1 MSDFKKGDRVTHAM
15 PDFPDT
21 YTVVREAQ
29 SYRTHVYVLDSKGN
43 ELLFGS
49 QNLTLVPEAA
59 FKKGDRVRVV
69 GLTDRWNGLEG
80 VATGEVSRPGKA
92 TFHFVDI
99 PGERPARFSFLA
111 SQLELIV
118 DETPKVGDRVRLV
131 HEGVVTGTSGFG
143 TGRALLIDGGARI
156 LGKGE
161 TVEILERAPEPYI
174 RGTVALYD
182 TTGSLP
188 LIRGV
193 DGAWRN
199 HGGAIAE
206 GVTDKRV
213 RTSGEYKVI
222 HEPKPIL

>member
-1 MSDFKKGDRVTHAM
+1 MSEFKKGDRVTHAY
-15 PDFPDT
+15 PEFTET
-21 YTVVREAQ
+21 YTVEYTDKALAFVRDGAGVQ
-29 SYRTHVYVLDSKGN
+29 YSFAMK
-43 ELLFGS
+43 
-49 QNLTLVPEAA
+49 NLTLVPEAA

-131 HEGVVTGTSGFG
+131 HEGVVTDISGRDS
-143 TGRALLIDGGARI
+143 GRTLLIDGHARI

-161 TVEILERAPEPYI
+161 TVEILERAPQPYI
-174 RGTVALYD
+174 RGTVALFK
-182 TTGSLP
+182 TSGALP
-188 LIRGV
+188 LIRGT

-199 HGGAIAE
+199 HGGEIAE